1 MSRWVTAPGRADD
14 LNFKTLQEGEV
25 STAKKDN
32 AIERI
37 AKYVPAEI
45 LAGFTALY
53 SALIAMALSDNE
65 KLIGAAILI
74 AVFFATTIAY
84 IIKYTP
90 DNASRKAHLAVTPL
104 AFLAWSYAIS
114 SAVLGDYYLPLFA
127 FAAQVVVIAL
137 SIMVKPGE

>member
-1 MSRWVTAPGRADD
+1 MSRWVTATPEIGRDFSIESDGKA
-14 LNFKTLQEGEV
+14 KG
-25 STAKKDN
+25 KKDN
-32 AIERI
+32 AIDRI

-53 SALIAMALSDNE
+53 SALIAMALSDTE

-74 AVFFATTIAY
+74 ALFFVVTIFY
-84 IIKYTP
+84 VIKYTP
-90 DNASRKAHLAVTPL
+90 DSASKKAHLAVTPL

-127 FAAQVVVIAL
+127 FIAQAVVIAL
-137 SIMVKPGE
+137 SIIVKPGEG

>member
-1 MSRWVTAPGRADD
+1 MSRWVTAAPPTGRD
-14 LNFKTLQEGEV
+14 FEVKSEEG
-25 STAKKDN
+25 AKGKKDG

-74 AVFFATTIAY
+74 ALFFIVTIFY
-84 IIKYTP
+84 VIKNTP
-90 DNASRKAHLAVTPL
+90 DNASKKAHLAVTPL

-127 FAAQVVVIAL
+127 FIAQAVVIAL
-137 SIMVKPGE
+137 SIIVKPGEG